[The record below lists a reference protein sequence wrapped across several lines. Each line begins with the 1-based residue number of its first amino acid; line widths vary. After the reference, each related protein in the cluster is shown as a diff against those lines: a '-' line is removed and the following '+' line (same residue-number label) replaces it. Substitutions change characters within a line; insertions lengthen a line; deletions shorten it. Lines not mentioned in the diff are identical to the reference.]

1 VSSAPTTPNGL
12 HFVAD
17 SPVEGL
23 AVAERRVAVPEATL
37 ICVHGGLDRG
47 GSFARLAR
55 RVNTFDV
62 VTYDRRGYQ
71 GSRDLQPLTFELHVA
86 DLLALARREYAR
98 GPVIVFGHSYGGVVA
113 LGAAIA
119 DPSLVQ
125 LAVLYEAPLPWILR
139 REGMHTPLTADPEHE
154 AELFFRRLVSDAA
167 WERLSELERDSRR
180 RDGAAL
186 ISDLSSLR
194 DASLGLDLTQ
204 LTVATTYAY
213 GDERSPDYYR
223 ELCDKLAQLNPL
235 IGRRELH
242 NAGHG
247 AHLSIPD
254 QLAAMIESLW
264 RETCASA

>member
-1 VSSAPTTPNGL
+1 MSSLPTTPNGL

-17 SPVEGL
+17 SAVAGL
-23 AVAERRVAVPEATL
+23 AVAERRVDIPEATL

-55 RVNTFDV
+55 RINNFDV

-71 GSRDLQPLTFELHVA
+71 GSRDLQPLSFELHVE
-86 DLLALARREYAR
+86 DLLALAGREHER
-98 GPVIVFGHSYGGVVA
+98 VPVIVFGHSYGGAVA

-125 LAVLYEAPLPWILR
+125 MVVLYEAPMPWVLR
-139 REGMHTPLTADPEHE
+139 REGMHTPLTNDAEVE
-154 AELFFRRLVSDAA
+154 AGKFFRRIVSDAA

-180 RDGAAL
+180 RDGPAL
-186 ISDLSSLR
+186 MTDLSSLR
-194 DASLGLDLTQ
+194 DGTLGLDLTR
-204 LTVATTYAY
+204 LRVPTTYAY
-213 GDERSPDYYR
+213 GDERSPEYYR
-223 ELCDKLAQLNPL
+223 ELCDKLARLNP
-235 IGRRELH
+235 IIASRELH

-254 QLAAMIESLW
+254 QLAGMIESLW
-264 RETCASA
+264 YETCASA

>member
-1 VSSAPTTPNGL
+1 VSSVPTTPKGL

-17 SPVEGL
+17 SPVSGL
-23 AVAERRVAVPEATL
+23 AVAERRVEMPEATL

-55 RVNTFDV
+55 RIDAFDV

-71 GSRDLQPLTFELHVA
+71 GSRDLHPFSYALDVQ
-86 DLLALARREYAR
+86 DLLALARQEHHR
-98 GPVIVFGHSYGGVVA
+98 GPVILFGHSYGGAVA
-113 LGAAIA
+113 LGAAVA

-139 REGMHTPLTADPEHE
+139 REGMHTPLAATPELE
-154 AELFFRRLVSDAA
+154 AEMFFRRIVSDAA

-180 RDGAAL
+180 RDGPAL
-186 ISDLSSLR
+186 MSDLSSLH
-194 DASLGLDLTQ
+194 DGTLALDLTQ
-204 LTVATTYAY
+204 LTVPTTYAF
-213 GDERSPDYYR
+213 GDERSPEYYR
-223 ELCDKLAQLNPL
+223 ELCDRLHQLNPL

-264 RETCASA
+264 HETCASA

>member
-1 VSSAPTTPNGL
+1 VSSVPTTPNGL
-12 HFVAD
+12 HFVTD
-17 SPVEGL
+17 SPVAGL
-23 AVAERRVAVPEATL
+23 AVAERRVAMPEATL

-55 RVNTFDV
+55 RVDTFDV

-71 GSRDLQPLTFELHVA
+71 GSRDLQPLTFELHVD
-86 DLLALARREYAR
+86 DLLALARREHAR

-139 REGMHTPLTADPEHE
+139 REGMHTPLTANPEYE
-154 AELFFRRLVSDAA
+154 AEMFFRRLVSDAA

-180 RDGAAL
+180 RDGPAL
-186 ISDLSSLR
+186 FSDLSSLR
-194 DASLGLDLTQ
+194 DGSLMLDLAQ
-204 LTVATTYAY
+204 LTVPTTYAY

-223 ELCDKLAQLNPL
+223 ELCDRLAQLSPL

-264 RETCASA
+264 HETCASA

>member
-1 VSSAPTTPNGL
+1 VSSVPTTPNGL

-17 SPVEGL
+17 SPVHGL
-23 AVAERRVAVPEATL
+23 AVAERRVDLPEATL

-55 RVNTFDV
+55 RIDAFDV

-71 GSRDLQPLTFELHVA
+71 GSRDLQPLSFALHVD
-86 DLLALARREYAR
+86 DLLALAGREQTR
-98 GPVIVFGHSYGGVVA
+98 GPVIIFGHSFGGVVA
-113 LGAAIA
+113 LGAALA

-125 LAVLYEAPLPWILR
+125 LAILYEAPMPWILR
-139 REGMHTPLTADPEHE
+139 REGTHMALTKNPEHE
-154 AELFFRRLVSDAA
+154 AEMFFRRMVSDAA

-180 RDGAAL
+180 RDGPAL

-194 DASLGLDLTQ
+194 DGTLALDLTQ
-204 LTVATTYAY
+204 LTVPTTYAF

-223 ELCDKLAQLNPL
+223 ELCEKLAHISPL
-235 IGRRELH
+235 IRSRELH
-242 NAGHG
+242 SAGHG

-254 QLAAMIESLW
+254 QLASMIDSLW